1 MSSLHFQKLSQFDR
15 PAEPVTV
22 SIPFARGVLA
32 DDRHISIRDGETVL
46 PLQRRVLATWEDGS
60 VKWLLVHF
68 QPDLPGNCDKTLS
81 FSIEEGLT
89 EATPDV
95 SVTVT
100 EMTRGIQID
109 TGPLSLLV
117 PRKDFLPVCSIMLN
131 GQPWCDDSPFDG
143 FSIKCSSQKLNTV
156 WSPTTKKMRESN
168 ACEPMQ
174 LTIEE
179 AGPLRAVSIV
189 TGKHRRANGRG
200 YLELQGRITAYA
212 GKSYIEVEHQF
223 IHTEEEAK
231 LSLEEIALKFRPN
244 VTGQPHT
251 ALGQGYYRTSIRQ
264 DTGPLEMALTTE
276 TMLYQSNEHFVDSF
290 YGDFWVDWRDG
301 KAGLT
306 LSIYQAHQNF
316 PKKRCVDGKGI
327 DCWLYPSD
335 VKPALLLQGMAKTH
349 RIQLHFHT
357 WDLPLEECSIRSLQ
371 FQLPDRPSL
380 PRTWFRD
387 NNPYR
392 EAFFPEKLPG
402 RLITAFN
409 KLHDGRPK
417 ALGMLHFGDAPD
429 SGYTDQ
435 GRGRGHTVWVNNE
448 YDRPHSCALFYG
460 LTGQRRVLDSA
471 LVSARHWLDVD
482 LCHYSADLLKHGG
495 LKIHTRDHVTGG
507 VTPSHEWTEGFL
519 DYYFHTGRQ
528 EALDAAR
535 SVAENIMR
543 HMARPNM
550 QRPGAS
556 SVREGG
562 WALRAMVGTWLGT
575 GEQKWRD
582 EAARIVE
589 MFLKWQDQHGALL
602 APYTSHTMPR
612 VPFMISL
619 TVNSLARYL
628 LIEDDER
635 VKKLIVETVDDLLEH
650 CLGPDGIFYYKELP
664 SLKTTAPTPHALES
678 LTYAYRITGDEK
690 YLKIAARQFGAMM
703 GSYGG
708 GRTGKKY
715 ADDSGAVIV
724 GQGGGRGFASMYTSI
739 LIFAGEASKLGLLDW
754 YDYPF

>member
-1 MSSLHFQKLSQFDR
+1 MSSLYFEKLSQFDR

-22 SIPFARGVLA
+22 SIPFARGKLMDAWHLV
-32 DDRHISIRDGETVL
+32 IRDGETLL
-46 PLQRRVLATWEDGS
+46 PLQRRVLADWEDGS
-60 VKWLLVHF
+60 VKWLLVDF
-68 QPDLPGNCDKTLS
+68 QPDLPGNQDKTLR
-81 FSIEEGLT
+81 FSIEENAQ
-89 EATPDV
+89 EIAPEI
-95 SVTVT
+95 SVTVSDT
-100 EMTRGIQID
+100 AEGIRVD
-109 TGPLSLLV
+109 TGPLNFLI
-117 PRKDFLPVCSIMLN
+117 PKNGFLPVRSVILN
-131 GQPWCDDSPFDG
+131 GQQWCDGSPFEG
-143 FSIKCSSQKLNTV
+143 FNLKCSGQEL
-156 WSPTTKKMRESN
+156 TTCGSVALK
-168 ACEPMQ
+168 
-174 LTIEE
+174 IEE
-179 AGPLRAVSIV
+179 AGPLRAVIIA
-189 TGKHRRANGRG
+189 TGKHRKPDGSG

-212 GKSYIEVEHQF
+212 GKKTIEIEHQF
-223 IHTEEEAK
+223 IHAEEEAE
-231 LSLEEIALKFRPN
+231 LSLEEIALKFRPK
-244 VTGQPHT
+244 VIGPPQM
-251 ALGQGYYRTSIRQ
+251 ALGQGYYRTSIRKG
-264 DTGPLEMALTTE
+264 DKPLEMSLTTE

-290 YGDFWVDWRDG
+290 YGDFWVDWRDD

-306 LSIYQAHQNF
+306 LSIHQAHQNF
-316 PKKRCVDGKGI
+316 PKKLRVDEDGV
-327 DCWLYPSD
+327 DCWLYPGD
-335 VKPALLLQGMAKTH
+335 EKPTKMLQGMAKTH
-349 RIQLHFHT
+349 RIQLHFHSG
-357 WDLPLEECSIRSLQ
+357 DLPLEECSVRSLQ
-371 FQLPDRPSL
+371 FQIPDRPSL
-380 PRTWFRD
+380 PRSWFSE
-387 NNPYR
+387 NNTYG
-392 EAFFPEKLPG
+392 ETFFPEKLPG
-402 RLITAFN
+402 RLITTFN

-417 ALGMLHFGDAPD
+417 ALGMFHFGDAPD

-482 LCHYSADLLKHGG
+482 LCHYSTDPLKHGG

-543 HMARPNM
+543 HMAKPNM
-550 QRPGAS
+550 QRPGAA

-562 WALRAMVGTWLGT
+562 WALRAMVGMWLGT

-582 EAARIVE
+582 EATRLVE
-589 MFLKWQDQHGALL
+589 MFLDWQEQHGALL

-619 TVNSLARYL
+619 TVNSFARYL

-650 CLGPDGIFYYKELP
+650 CLGPDGILYYKELP
-664 SLKTTAPTPHALES
+664 SLRTTAPTAHALES
-678 LTYAYRITGDEK
+678 LTYAYRITGDRK
-690 YLKIAARQFGAMM
+690 YLQIGTRQFAAMM
-703 GSYGG
+703 GSSGG
-708 GRTGKKY
+708 GRTGRKY

-724 GQGGGRGFASMYTSI
+724 GQGGGRSFASMYTSV
-739 LIFAGEASKLGLLDW
+739 LIFAGEAAKLGLLDW